1 MIRGKLIIEYKV
13 RLQEENQSISTEL
26 KYKFPTFNAVCYSG
40 HVGQVEDIQLIQDI
54 LFPIFVFFGFLPT
67 CRRKRY
73 KTSLTIR

>member
-40 HVGQVEDIQLIQDI
+40 HVGQLENKIQDI
-54 LFPIFVFFGFLPT
+54 LFLIFVFPGFLPT
-67 CRRKRY
+67 CRRKRN
-73 KTSLTIR
+73 KTSLTIW